1 LSKQII
7 LFANFE
13 IDKRSDSG
21 SNFVA
26 NDIGTTS
33 TNRVLATDLMRVSTE
48 LGNLGYNT
56 GAYQGFA
63 HSNSNKG
70 IVKFDWNI
78 NDNNKLAVIY
88 ISLMHQKINCTSKC
102 FRF

>member
-1 LSKQII
+1 VRYICSIIRTNPSRRKYWRSNCQKQII

-26 NDIGTTS
+26 NDGNTTGS

-56 GAYQGFA
+56 GAYQGFV
-63 HSNSNKG
+63 HNSNSNKG
-70 IVKFDWNI
+70 IVKFDWN
-78 NDNNKLAVIY
+78 N
-88 ISLMHQKINCTSKC
+88 
-102 FRF
+102 